1 MNRKEYADTSKQ
13 IIEIIYTR
21 RQITRK
27 DLAEATGLSNLTVV
41 KNITALIGDGVI
53 VETETLNTVKGRK
66 PLFLSPNPDY
76 GYVIGIDVGSYS
88 IKMGVVDFSGRII
101 EKKIE
106 VIDEFNPG
114 FPSSILDF
122 SELRSHIA
130 VLVDKYGTE
139 KLLGIGIGITGLVN
153 NNTQTIVFCPNIR
166 GYNNLAVSSVLRE
179 QFKVPALVD
188 TSARCMALGELFF
201 GGGEGRRQ
209 PPDAASG
216 ELSFVSAGHSIAVG
230 TIIGGKIFRGF
241 NGFAGE
247 LGHVKAVMGEQKV
260 CTCGSYNC
268 IEGYVTLPEIKNTL
282 VGKLNEFRGYSPLK
296 EKLESSGDI
305 SYEDMANAVSI
316 GDKVAVE
323 CFGETIEKLSIV
335 LADYVNLFNPASLVL
350 GGGFFD
356 MFPFVLPELERE
368 LQKQCLTPSLWGI
381 KLGLSELSVDGAIKG
396 SAMQIIQTVWE

>member
-1 MNRKEYADTSKQ
+1 MNRKEYTDTSKQ
-13 IIEIIYTR
+13 IIEIVYTR

-27 DLAEATGLSNLTVV
+27 DLAEATGLSSLTVV
-41 KNITALIGDGVI
+41 KNIAALIGDGVI
-53 VETETLNTVKGRK
+53 EETETLNTIKGRK

-88 IKMGVVDFSGRII
+88 IKMGIVDFSGRII
-101 EKKIE
+101 EKKE
-106 VIDEFNPG
+106 VIDEFNSG

-130 VLVDKYGTE
+130 ALADKYGAE
-139 KLLGIGIGITGLVN
+139 KLLGIGVGITGLVN

-166 GYNNLAVSSVLRE
+166 GYNNLAISSALQE
-179 QFKVPALVD
+179 QFKVPVLVD
-188 TSARCMALGELFF
+188 TSARCMALGEMFF
-201 GGGEGRRQ
+201 GGGERRRQ
-209 PPDAASG
+209 PPDDASG
-216 ELSFVSAGHSIAVG
+216 ELSFVSVGHSIAVG
-230 TIIGGKIFRGF
+230 TIIGGKIFRGV

-268 IEGYVTLPEIKNTL
+268 IEGYVTLPEIKNAL
-282 VGKLNEFRGYSPLK
+282 VGKLNEFRGYSLLK
-296 EKLESSGDI
+296 EKIENSGDI
-305 SYEDMANAVSI
+305 SYEDMANAVSM

-381 KLGLSELSVDGAIKG
+381 KLGISELSVDGAIKG
-396 SAMQIIQTVWE
+396 SAMQIIQTMWE